1 MSSFNLSSHVQT
13 LAQTHKM
20 DQLEQ
25 EVHELREEVTI
36 LRAEVEKITNLVS
49 SLAAQQKPQP
59 LCMRPP
65 QQQHQPLRVQLA
77 RQKAPQQLDTR
88 NHAPKIPVD
97 PIPMR
102 YMDLLP
108 ELLRKKLVQTR
119 VPPPVPE
126 RLPVG
131 YRADLTCAFHQGA
144 PGHDIGHC
152 FALKKMVQKL
162 IEVGLLFFEDLNP
175 GMQNVSVPEQYE
187 RQPRQWAPQQLN
199 PPKHAP
205 RTKFDPIPIRYTE
218 FLPTL
223 LERNWVQIKAPLP
236 IPKKLPTRFRADLS
250 CVFHQGTPGHDVEGC
265 YALKNAVQDL
275 VEANILSLE
284 EFEP

>member
-49 SLAAQQKPQP
+49 SLATQQKPQP

-77 RQKAPQQLDTR
+77 RQQGPQQLDTR
-88 NHAPKIPVD
+88 NHAPKMPVD

-108 ELLRKKLVQTR
+108 KLLRKKLVQTR
-119 VPPPVPE
+119 APPQVPNE
-126 RLPVG
+126 LPVW
-131 YRADLTCAFHQGA
+131 YQPNLFYAFHQGA
-144 PGHDIGHC
+144 PGHDVEHC
-152 FALKKMVQKL
+152 RFLKTEVQKL
-162 IEVGLLFFEDLNP
+162 I
-175 GMQNVSVPEQYE
+175 
-187 RQPRQWAPQQLN
+187 R
-199 PPKHAP
+199 
-205 RTKFDPIPIRYTE
+205 
-218 FLPTL
+218 
-223 LERNWVQIKAPLP
+223 
-236 IPKKLPTRFRADLS
+236 
-250 CVFHQGTPGHDVEGC
+250 
-265 YALKNAVQDL
+265 
-275 VEANILSLE
+275 ANILS
-284 EFEP
+284 FED